1 MSVLL
6 KALIIGQPCAY
17 SLVHNWLFDFDD
29 VRPATFLF
37 ELVKLML
44 AHDLMES
51 FFVNAPSILE
61 VLNKLFVISC
71 SSDSSTSEGETNLD
85 PIL

>member
-1 MSVLL
+1 MSALL

-17 SLVHNWLFDFDD
+17 SLVHNWFFDFDD
-29 VRPATFLF
+29 VRPATKSL

-61 VLNKLFVISC
+61 VLKKLFVISC
-71 SSDSSTSEGETNLD
+71 SSESSTYEGETNLD

>member
-1 MSVLL
+1 MSALL

-29 VRPATFLF
+29 VRPATLCL

-61 VLNKLFVISC
+61 ALSKLFVISF
-71 SSDSSTSEGETNLD
+71 SSESSTYEGETNLD

>member
-1 MSVLL
+1 MSTLL

-17 SLVHNWLFDFDD
+17 SLVHNWFFDFDD
-29 VRPATFLF
+29 VRPATTSL
-37 ELVKLML
+37 ELVKLVL

-61 VLNKLFVISC
+61 VLKKLFVISC
-71 SSDSSTSEGETNLD
+71 SSESSTYEG
-85 PIL
+85 